1 MCQYHGFIT
10 YHFHQ
15 KISVL
20 PRFFAGDKKYHIKDF
35 ILENAE
41 MKKAKLGV
49 VCGVPAIV
57 IGARNNS
64 DVSVSFFKNN
74 TETFYLFLQQSRQL
88 PMVLIVCTQ
97 LMDLTSLQ
105 SQGLKC

>member
-1 MCQYHGFIT
+1 M
-10 YHFHQ
+10 
-15 KISVL
+15 ISVL
-20 PRFFAGDKKYHIKDF
+20 PRLFTGNKKYYIKDF
-35 ILENAE
+35 ILENAQ

-57 IGARNNS
+57 IGARNNY

-97 LMDLTSLQ
+97 LTSLQ
-105 SQGLKC
+105 SQSESQMLK